1 MFGGKVKMA
10 LAALRTSKGRSL
22 LTMFGVIIGI
32 VSVVTTVS
40 LGEGIKQQVVGQINR
55 LGSDLITVRSG
66 HIVTRDKKGNI
77 TKVNATTGL
86 GFNSGSLSQADLKV
100 IQSTPGAQKAV
111 PIALV
116 NGSLKVNGT
125 EYTNNTIIGTS
136 QDLPDI
142 IKQKLAYGTFFTSDE
157 ARQQVAVIGQDAAIE
172 LFQELAPIGMTLS
185 IRGQDF
191 VVRGVLDR
199 FAAPPLPLGPN
210 FNDVVIIPYQT
221 AQAVTNANT
230 QLVQVL
236 VLPSKPN
243 TASAIITE
251 LNSRLYSAHGQQN
264 DFTVLRQDENLSV
277 TGDILNLFT
286 AFVAGIGAISLLV
299 GGIGIVNIML
309 VAVTERTRE
318 IGIRKAVGATN
329 RQILGQFL
337 IEASVLSLVG
347 GIIGI
352 VISFIMAAMI
362 RLFTNMQPVITW
374 QIVLIASGVALS
386 IGIIFGITP
395 AIKAA
400 RKDPIDALRY
410 E

>member
-1 MFGGKVKMA
+1 MFGGNVKMA

>member
-1 MFGGKVKMA
+1 MFGGNVKMA
-10 LAALRTSKGRSL
+10 ISALRLSKGRST

-55 LGSDLITVRSG
+55 LGSDLITIRPG
-66 HIVTRDKKGNI
+66 HIITRDKDGNI
-77 TKVNATTGL
+77 TKVNSTTGL
-86 GFNSGSLSQADLKV
+86 GFNSGSLSQNDLKV
-100 IQSTPGAQKAV
+100 IQSTPGVQKAV

-116 NGSLKVNGT
+116 NGSLRVNGV
-125 EYTNNTIIGTS
+125 EYTENVIIAS
-136 QDLPDI
+136 NQDLPDI
-142 IKQKLAYGTFFTSDE
+142 FNHKLAYGAIFTKDE

-172 LFQELAPIGMTLS
+172 LFQELAPVGMTLS

-191 VVRGVLDR
+191 VVRGVFDR
-199 FAAPPLPLGPN
+199 FTAPPLPLGPD
-210 FNDVVIIPYQT
+210 FNNAVIIPYQT

-236 VLPSKPN
+236 VRPSKVDAAKS
-243 TASAIITE
+243 TITE
-251 LNSRLYSAHGQQN
+251 LNSRLYNAHGQQN
-264 DFTVLRQDENLSV
+264 DFTVLKQDENLSV

-329 RQILGQFL
+329 RQILVQFL
-337 IEASVLSLVG
+337 TEASVLSFVG

-352 VISFIMAAMI
+352 VLSFITAIII
-362 RLFTNMQPVITW
+362 RLLTNMQPVITW
-374 QIVLIASGVALS
+374 QIILLASGVALA
-386 IGIIFGITP
+386 IGVVFGITP

>member
-1 MFGGKVKMA
+1 MFGGNVKMA

-125 EYTNNTIIGTS
+125 EYTNNTIIGIS

>member
-1 MFGGKVKMA
+1 MFGGNVKMA

-86 GFNSGSLSQADLKV
+86 GFNSGSLSQTDLKV